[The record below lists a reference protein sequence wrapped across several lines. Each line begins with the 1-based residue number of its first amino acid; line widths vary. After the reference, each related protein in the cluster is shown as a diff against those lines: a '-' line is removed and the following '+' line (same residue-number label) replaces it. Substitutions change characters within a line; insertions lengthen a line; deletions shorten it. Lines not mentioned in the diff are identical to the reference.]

1 MLILLRVFNVRTH
14 VLLRVIFIRASRSVC
29 YLYVF
34 FLAFLLSFILS
45 FFLSSLV
52 LIFTIT
58 IIIIIISILMI
69 MVMLMVMVMVIS
81 IFNYYKGARTEWRS
95 AR

>member
-58 IIIIIISILMI
+58 IIIIIIISIPMI
-69 MVMLMVMVMVIS
+69 MVIIRGHV
-81 IFNYYKGARTEWRS
+81 RS
-95 AR
+95 GEAHDDDF